1 MAQVYWCEKVLGF
14 YRLRLVI
21 VIFPYLLLL
30 LYLRISEGSLSIHS
44 VLYKDTA

>member
-21 VIFPYLLLL
+21 VIF
-30 LYLRISEGSLSIHS
+30 SLS
-44 VLYKDTA
+44 VVTALSPDF